1 MKREKHEKKS
11 SSDVKRVWD
20 SVEKFTL
27 VVKERTVDEKELV
40 SSLLSKEEHKQL
52 VNIFG
57 SSERKVQV
65 LFECEV
71 WSSGSKLTTEINGN
85 PYFPQ
90 YCEGENS

>member
-1 MKREKHEKKS
+1 M
-11 SSDVKRVWD
+11 WD
-20 SVEKFTL
+20 SVKKFTL
-27 VVKERTVDEKELV
+27 VVKEGTVDEKELV

-52 VNIFG
+52 VKIFG
-57 SSERKVQV
+57 STERKLQI

-71 WSSGSKLTTEINGN
+71 WSSGSKLTTGINGN